1 MFNKI
6 DLAPDADARIARLLR
21 ALRWKG
27 PWFKV
32 SAISGAGCRE
42 LCSAA
47 YRFLS
52 QPAKPSRARR
62 AA

>member
-1 MFNKI
+1 V
-6 DLAPDADARIARLLR
+6 ADADARIARLLR

-32 SAISGAGCRE
+32 SALSGAGCRE
-42 LCSAA
+42 LCNAA
-47 YRFLS
+47 YRFLA
-52 QPAKPSRARR
+52 QPAKGSRARR